1 MRGFEGLIC
10 PYNSN
15 SSNNS
20 NPSIKIKMSYIKE
33 LMRNIPQV
41 GKVEFI
47 SVRPAARAEVE
58 ELETVEAVVG
68 KGLAGDHYR
77 GSSGN
82 REVTL
87 IQAEHLAGVA
97 FMMGQEM
104 IDPALTRRNIVVSGV
119 NLLAF
124 KDQQFQIGEA
134 VLAMTGPCEP
144 CSRMEE
150 NLGEG
155 GYNAMRG
162 HGGICCK
169 VVKGGKIQ
177 IGDKVKLV

>member
-1 MRGFEGLIC
+1 
-10 PYNSN
+10 
-15 SSNNS
+15 
-20 NPSIKIKMSYIKE
+20 MSYIKE

-41 GKVEFI
+41 GKVEYV
-47 SVRPAARAEVE
+47 SVRPAQRAEPQ
-58 ELETVEAVVG
+58 ELQSVEAVVG
-68 KGLAGDHYR
+68 KGLVGDHYS

-97 FMMGQEM
+97 YMMGQDVL
-104 IDPALTRRNIVVSGV
+104 DPALTRRNIVVSGV

-124 KDQQFQIGEA
+124 KDQEFQIGEA

-169 VVKGGKIQ
+169 IVKGGKIKV
-177 IGDKVKLV
+177 GDKVKLI